1 MTESGTQLKAAP
13 ANGAPVEG
21 IVKRQGSV
29 ITWVASRGIFI
40 FTGVLLVFSVIFVN
54 GFASSVNII
63 DVFHRASA
71 IGIVAIGM
79 TFVVISANYID
90 LSVVAQ
96 VATAGVILLALSP
109 TYGVLGAMAIALFFA
124 LLYGV
129 VNGVSVGFLKANAVV
144 VTLGTT
150 GIGAGILS
158 LLTTGT
164 IYYGPENGPID
175 AFGDAR
181 VGPFPLSAFVLIL
194 VAVIASI
201 VLSRSKFGFM
211 IRSYGSNKQATRL
224 AGVNSGGVVV
234 GAFVLT
240 SIAAMIAGFVLAA
253 YSNTAVATM
262 SEGFDFRALAAVIIG
277 GNSLFGGRGSILR
290 TFLGVIFISVL
301 SNILVLSGFSF
312 AWQQLVTGAVI
323 VFAVALDA
331 LARKAEKR

>member
-1 MTESGTQLKAAP
+1 MTYTELIKTPTPSPSRKTGRNRTSQAVA
-13 ANGAPVEG
+13 
-21 IVKRQGSV
+21 
-29 ITWVASRGIFI
+29 WVASRGIFV
-40 FTGVLLVFSVIFVN
+40 FTGALLVFSAIFVH

-96 VATAGVILLALSP
+96 IATSGVILMALSP
-109 TYGVLGAMAIALFFA
+109 EFGILGAMGIALFFA

-150 GIGAGILS
+150 GIGVGILS
-158 LLTTGT
+158 LVSGGT
-164 IYYGPENGPID
+164 IFYGPVGGPID

-181 VGPFPLSAFVLIL
+181 VGPFPLSAFVLIA
-194 VAVIASI
+194 VAIVAGI
-201 VLSRSKFGFM
+201 VLSRTKFGFM

-240 SIAAMIAGFVLAA
+240 ALAAMIAGFVLAA
-253 YSNTAVATM
+253 YSNTAVSTM
-262 SEGFDFRALAAVIIG
+262 SDGYDFRALAAVIIG

-290 TFLGVIFISVL
+290 TLVGVIFISVL

>member
-1 MTESGTQLKAAP
+1 MTHTEIIKTPTLASTPGGSGNSASKMVA
-13 ANGAPVEG
+13 
-21 IVKRQGSV
+21 
-29 ITWVASRGIFI
+29 WVASRGIFI
-40 FTGVLLVFSVIFVN
+40 FTAVLLVFSAIFVN

-96 VATAGVILLALSP
+96 IATSGVILMALSP

-124 LLYGV
+124 LLYGL
-129 VNGVSVGFLKANAVV
+129 VNGISVGFLKANAVV

-158 LLTTGT
+158 LVTGGT
-164 IYYGPENGPID
+164 IYYGPTGGPID

-181 VGPFPLSAFVLIL
+181 VGPFPLSAFVLII
-194 VAVIASI
+194 VAIIAGI
-201 VLSRSKFGFM
+201 VLSRTKFGFM

-240 SIAAMIAGFVLAA
+240 ALAAMIAGFVLAA
-253 YSNTAVATM
+253 YSNTAVSTM
-262 SEGFDFRALAAVIIG
+262 SEGYDFRALAAVIIG
-277 GNSLFGGRGSILR
+277 GNSLFGGRGSIFR
-290 TFLGVIFISVL
+290 TFIGVIFISVL